1 VFERR
6 PPVTNLPNWTPPLTK
21 LRVYEG
27 VYLLNRRFQATIHAV
42 DRLERLEFFEG
53 DALSSLKSRLE
64 YLRADTNQT
73 LGESVADY
81 EQDEAYRFD
90 QTVRALDDEMK
101 DPDDVFFAARDR
113 KQAVKEQMK
122 DLQRGLDRTR
132 PDKKAR
138 RGKKKRK
145 RLRKVT

>member
-1 VFERR
+1 M
-6 PPVTNLPNWTPPLTK
+6 TNLPNWTPPLTK
-21 LRVYEG
+21 LRVYEA
-27 VYLLNRRFQATIHAV
+27 VYLLNRSFQATIQAV

-53 DALSSLKSRLE
+53 GDLSSLKSRLE

-90 QTVRALDDEMK
+90 RVVREIDDEMK
-101 DPDDVFFAARDR
+101 DPDDVFFEARNR
-113 KQAVKEQMK
+113 KQAIKEQMK

-132 PDKKAR
+132 PDQKAR
-138 RGKKKRK
+138 RSKKKKRRAK
-145 RLRKVT
+145 KA